1 MPIPYLGY
9 CCEWW
14 QWADI
19 QLSVL
24 RNGSSRLLH
33 PWMQIQHKHFTLP
46 QGPGEHT
53 PLFSDS
59 HGFFPKV
66 SGFGRDLG
74 MREELHEDLPHVL
87 LSRISLKAKSI
98 THCYWR
104 DLQIQ
109 FCRCA
114 SPFVF
119 FLIFPRK
126 PYCMRPS
133 AKHNL
138 KAVSTSSSFAA
149 DSIKTSSRPVSL
161 RRVVILSG

>member
-1 MPIPYLGY
+1 MPISYLGY

-19 QLSVL
+19 QLSVPW
-24 RNGSSRLLH
+24 NGSSRVLH
-33 PWMQIQHKHFTLP
+33 PQTQIQYKHFALP
-46 QGPGEHT
+46 RGPGEHT

-66 SGFGRDLG
+66 SGFGRHLG

-98 THCYWR
+98 THCNWR
-104 DLQIQ
+104 DLQTQ
-109 FCRCA
+109 FCCCA
-114 SPFVF
+114 APFF
-119 FLIFPRK
+119 SPRK
-126 PYCMRPS
+126 PYCMRRS

-138 KAVSTSSSFAA
+138 KAVSTLSSFAA
-149 DSIKTSSRPVSL
+149 DSIKTSSRPASL
-161 RRVVILSG
+161 RRVVILSGWRT